1 MTANLHRIGIKF
13 FNKTGQDVPL
23 TDFIP
28 VFHHWIQENRL
39 DDLLIDVAD
48 YSHVP
53 AGPGTMLI
61 AHEGNYAI
69 DETGDKRGFLYYSKH
84 EVAGDS
90 LADRLAVVCRKNLSA
105 CKLLEEGEETKD
117 RMSLD
122 YGQIEIFSNDRL
134 HGPNSDATWT
144 EFEPALKEFLEK
156 LFPNTAYDLERDTSD
171 TRERFRVTVSL
182 QSDAGKAEELL
193 NRL

>member
-1 MTANLHRIGIKF
+1 MTADLHRIGIKF

-28 VFHHWIQENRL
+28 IFHHWIQDKKL

-61 AHEGNYAI
+61 AHEGNYAV
-69 DETGDKRGFLYYSKH
+69 DETGGRRGFLYYSKH
-84 EVAGDS
+84 EVPGAT
-90 LADRLAVVCRKNLSA
+90 LADRLAVVCRRNLAA
-105 CKLLEEGEETKD
+105 CKLLEEDEETKD

-134 HGPNSDATWT
+134 HGPNTDETWA
-144 EFEPALKEFLEK
+144 EFEPVLKEFLEK
-156 LFPNTAYDLERDTSD
+156 LFPGTAYDLEHDDSD
-171 TRERFRVTVSL
+171 PRERFRVTVSL
-182 QSDAGKAEELL
+182 KSDAEKAEELL
-193 NRL
+193 ARL